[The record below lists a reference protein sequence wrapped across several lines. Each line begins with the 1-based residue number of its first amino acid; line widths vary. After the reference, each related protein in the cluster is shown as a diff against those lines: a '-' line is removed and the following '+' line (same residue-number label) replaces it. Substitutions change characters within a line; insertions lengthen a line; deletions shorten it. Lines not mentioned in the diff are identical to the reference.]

1 MYSRYGILL
10 ARKSLR
16 QTIFTWYSMDEP
28 QQHYAKGKKP
38 GSKNTCCIIH
48 LYEMPRKDKFTE
60 TKTKL
65 VVGFLGRGVG
75 MGIDCKLAPGK
86 LLGDGYDQNFDN
98 VCMTL

>member
-1 MYSRYGILL
+1 MKLKNIILNERREHTRL
-10 ARKSLR
+10 HTPS
-16 QTIFTWYSMDEP
+16 F
-28 QQHYAKGKKP
+28 
-38 GSKNTCCIIH
+38 H

-65 VVGFLGRGVG
+65 VVGFLGRGVR

>member
-1 MYSRYGILL
+1 MEYYWQEKASDKLFLHDIAWMNLN
-10 ARKSLR
+10 SIMLR
-16 QTIFTWYSMDEP
+16 ERSQVQRTHVVSF
-28 QQHYAKGKKP
+28 
-38 GSKNTCCIIH
+38 H